1 MQKGRFGFLSAIFI
15 LQALSLA
22 TIWSTYPS
30 LFLTQVSFLVVGML
44 IVFLVSKIDHSIL
57 FSMSTACYI
66 LSIVLLII
74 TYFVGRNIRGSVRW
88 IDFGFFNLQTSELVK
103 PLLAIFYSAYLAKYP
118 PKKLS
123 QYAAYILFS
132 LIPVALVANQPD
144 LGSALTIMFLPFFLL
159 MVSGHFK
166 QIFIF
171 GSLFLLIA
179 IPLESVLLKP
189 YQKQRIE
196 TFLNPYKD
204 PQGAGYNVIQA
215 TIAVGSGGFFGKGV
229 KLGTQSH
236 LNFLPERHTDFIF
249 ASYAEEF
256 GLFGVLVFLF
266 CFYYI
271 FRFFLYISSRQKE
284 TGSYL
289 LILSG
294 FSIIFFQFI
303 VNVGMNIG
311 LMPVT
316 GITLPLFSYGGSSL
330 LSFAIFLGFLVRQL
344 DLLPPIEI

>member
-1 MQKGRFGFLSAIFI
+1 MQKSRFGFLSAIFI

-22 TIWSTYPS
+22 TIWSTYPT
-30 LFLTQVSFLVVGML
+30 LFLTQVSFLVVGVL

-57 FSMSTACYI
+57 YSMSTACYV
-66 LSIVLLII
+66 LSIVLLIV
-74 TYFVGRNIRGSVRW
+74 TFFVGRNIRGSVRW

-103 PLLAIFYSAYLAKYP
+103 PLLAIFFSAYLAKYP
-118 PKKLS
+118 LKKLS
-123 QYAAYILFS
+123 QYALYIFLA
-132 LIPVALVANQPD
+132 LIPVALVAKQPD

-256 GLFGVLVFLF
+256 GLFGILVFLV

-284 TGSYL
+284 IGSYL

-330 LSFAIFLGFLVRQL
+330 LSFAIFLGFIVRQL

>member
-1 MQKGRFGFLSAIFI
+1 MQKSSFGFFSAIFI

-30 LFLTQVSFLVVGML
+30 LFLTQLSFLIVGAL
-44 IVFLVSKIDHSIL
+44 IIFLISKTDHTIL
-57 FSMSTACYI
+57 FSMSTLWYVI
-66 LSIVLLII
+66 SIFLLVL
-74 TYFVGRNIRGSVRW
+74 TFFVGRNIRGSVRW
-88 IDFGFFNLQTSELVK
+88 IDFGFFNLQTSELIK
-103 PLLAIFYSAYLAKYP
+103 PLLAIFYSSYLAKYP
-118 PKKLS
+118 IKNFSDYTK
-123 QYAAYILFS
+123 YILLS
-132 LIPVALVANQPD
+132 LIPVVLVAKQPD

-171 GSLFLLIA
+171 GLIFLSVA
-179 IPLESVLLKP
+179 IPLESMLLKP
-189 YQKQRIE
+189 YQKTRIE

-215 TIAVGSGGFFGKGV
+215 IIAVGSGGFFGKGV

-249 ASYAEEF
+249 ASFAEEF
-256 GLFGVLVFLF
+256 GLFGVLVFLC

-271 FRFFLYISSRQKE
+271 FRFFLYVSGQQKSL
-284 TGSYL
+284 GSYL
-289 LILSG
+289 LCLSG
-294 FSIIFFQFI
+294 FATILFQFV
-303 VNVGMNIG
+303 VNVGMNMG

>member
-57 FSMSTACYI
+57 FSMSTACYV
-66 LSIVLLII
+66 LSIILLII

-123 QYAAYILFS
+123 QYATYILFS
-132 LIPVALVANQPD
+132 LVPVALVANQPD

-171 GSLFLLIA
+171 GSLFL
-179 IPLESVLLKP
+179 
-189 YQKQRIE
+189 
-196 TFLNPYKD
+196 
-204 PQGAGYNVIQA
+204 
-215 TIAVGSGGFFGKGV
+215 
-229 KLGTQSH
+229 
-236 LNFLPERHTDFIF
+236 
-249 ASYAEEF
+249 
-256 GLFGVLVFLF
+256 
-266 CFYYI
+266 C
-271 FRFFLYISSRQKE
+271 
-284 TGSYL
+284 
-289 LILSG
+289 
-294 FSIIFFQFI
+294 
-303 VNVGMNIG
+303 
-311 LMPVT
+311 
-316 GITLPLFSYGGSSL
+316 
-330 LSFAIFLGFLVRQL
+330 
-344 DLLPPIEI
+344 